1 MFNEKIFWKED
12 FVGKEAKGGFYIRA
26 VDLKEFL
33 ERVEAADHGGEV
45 VGLRFDD
52 NNLELIIKPKK

>member
-12 FVGKEAKGGFYIRA
+12 FVGDEAKGGIFTRA
-26 VDLKEFL
+26 VDLKKFMEL
-33 ERVEAADHGGEV
+33 VEESETGGEV